1 MCIQA
6 SYQPKGGMCATCTRR
21 EDDCSH
27 LPFYQMPVMS
37 KCKDAAI
44 VRCTQYQRETQEAS
58 Q

>member
-1 MCIQA
+1 V

-21 EDDCSH
+21 DDDCSH
-27 LPFYQMPVMS
+27 LPFYQMPVIS
-37 KCKDAAI
+37 KFKDAAI